1 MPAVG
6 RAALR
11 EEPVVSDVA
20 TVRRWLEENFAPWVR
35 DLAIEVLEAQPGRV
49 VLRIPATPQVA
60 RVGGIVCGQAMMAL
74 ADTAMALA
82 LATARGA
89 FVPTTTVSQTTTFLR
104 PASGPVLMA
113 NARVVRAGRTLA
125 YGEITLHT
133 GDAGRPVAHAVST
146 YMLLE
151 GAGAG

>member
-1 MPAVG
+1 
-6 RAALR
+6 
-11 EEPVVSDVA
+11 VSDVE

-35 DLAIEVLEAQPGRV
+35 DLAIEVAEARPGRV
-49 VLRIPATPQVA
+49 VLRIPADPRIA

-82 LATARGA
+82 VATGRGA

-104 PASGPVLMA
+104 PASGPMLVA
-113 NARVVRAGRTLA
+113 DARVVRAGRTLA
-125 YGEITLHT
+125 YGEISLHA
-133 GDAGRPVAHAVST
+133 GDPDRPVAHAVST

-151 GAGAG
+151 GAAAG